1 VEVPEKVIS
10 ICRRLSRSGY
20 QGWLVGG
27 AVRDSILGREP
38 HDWDFS
44 TNARP
49 EQVAKIFNSV
59 ETGLKH
65 GTLTVLVDGDSYE
78 VTTFRGEGVYSDGRR
93 PDEIQ
98 FLDRIDQDLARRDFT
113 MNAIAYDPIGNTFC
127 DPFNGQ
133 SDIRGRTIRAVGNP
147 IERFSEDGLRSL
159 RALRFRVTLGFEVDS
174 ETYAAI
180 PRTLDT
186 YSKVSAERVRDE
198 WFKIMTAHLPSDA
211 FRAMAYTGMLNITV
225 PEMIPMINCTQNRYH
240 GFDVWEHSLATLDA
254 CPEEDLVLRWG
265 ALFHDIGKPKSKG
278 VHPEHGDAT
287 FYDHEN
293 IGATMATEILPR
305 MKLSN
310 EDQERVVHLV
320 RHHFIR
326 YSAEWSSATIRRWV
340 RRVGLDNV
348 ASLCTLARADIF
360 GKGPAR
366 VQLEEDLINELE
378 DKIAKMRVTE
388 VLPTST
394 KVLTVNGHDVM
405 THLGI
410 GPGPNVGKVLTA
422 LLELVTDN
430 PEVNTRE
437 NLLTLA
443 ETVVTSL

>member
-38 HDWDFS
+38 HDWDVA

-49 EQVAKIFNSV
+49 EQVAKLFHSV

-113 MNAIAYDPIGNTFC
+113 MNAIAYDPIGNAFC

-133 SDIRGRTIRAVGNP
+133 SDIKGRTIRAVGNP
-147 IERFSEDGLRSL
+147 VERFSEDGLRSL
-159 RALRFRVTLGFEVDS
+159 RALRFMVTLGFEVDS

-186 YSKVSAERVRDE
+186 YLKVSAERVRDE

-326 YSAEWSSATIRRWV
+326 YNSEWSSATIRRWV

-378 DKIAKMRVTE
+378 AKITKMRVTE
-388 VLPTST
+388 VMPTST

-410 GPGPNVGKVLTA
+410 GPGPTIGKVLTA

-443 ETVVTSL
+443 ETIVTSS

>member
-1 VEVPEKVIS
+1 
-10 ICRRLSRSGY
+10 
-20 QGWLVGG
+20 
-27 AVRDSILGREP
+27 VRDSIMGREP
-38 HDWDFS
+38 HDWDVA

-49 EQVAKIFNSV
+49 EQVSKLFSHTV

-65 GTLTVLVDGDSYE
+65 GTLTVVLEGDSYE
-78 VTTFRGEGVYSDGRR
+78 VTTFRGEGEYSDGRR

-113 MNAIAYDPIGNTFC
+113 MNAVAYDPIGGVFC

-133 SDIRGRTIRAVGNP
+133 SDIRDRLIRAVGDP
-147 IERFSEDGLRSL
+147 VERFSEDGLRSL
-159 RALRFRVTLGFEVDS
+159 RALRFMVSLGFEMDAP
-174 ETYAAI
+174 TYTAI

-198 WFKIMTAHLPSDA
+198 WFKIMAAPKPSEA
-211 FRAMAYTGMLNITV
+211 FQAMAYTGMLNITV
-225 PEMIPMINCTQNRYH
+225 PEMVPMIKCSQNRYH
-240 GFDVWEHSLATLDA
+240 SFDVWEHSLATLDA
-254 CPEEDLVLRWG
+254 CPQEDQVLRWG

-293 IGATMATEILPR
+293 IGATMANEILPR
-305 MKLSN
+305 LKLSN
-310 EDQERVVHLV
+310 EDQERIVHLV

-326 YSAEWSSATIRRWV
+326 YNAEWSAATIRRWV

-348 ASLCTLARADIF
+348 ASLCNLARADIF
-360 GKGPAR
+360 GKGPAK
-366 VQLEEDLINELE
+366 VQLEEDTINELE
-378 DKIAKMRVTE
+378 AKIANMRVTE

-394 KVLTVNGHDVM
+394 KVLTINGNDVM

-410 GPGPNVGKVLTA
+410 GPGPTVGRVLTA

-443 ETVVTSL
+443 ETIVASP

>member
-1 VEVPEKVIS
+1 MKVPEKVIG
-10 ICRRLSRSGY
+10 ICRRLSRAGY

-27 AVRDSILGREP
+27 AVRDTLMGREP
-38 HDWDFS
+38 HDLDVA

-49 EQVAKIFNSV
+49 EQVAKLFHSV

-78 VTTFRGEGVYSDGRR
+78 VTTFRGEGEYSDGRR

-113 MNAIAYDPIGNTFC
+113 MNAIAYDPISNVFC
-127 DPFNGQ
+127 DPFGGKY
-133 SDIRGRTIRAVGNP
+133 DIEKRVIRAVGDP
-147 IERFSEDGLRSL
+147 YQRFSEDGLRSL
-159 RALRFRVTLGFEVDS
+159 RAIRFMVSLGFDIDAN
-174 ETYAAI
+174 TYAMI
-180 PRTLDT
+180 PKTLDT
-186 YSKVSAERVRDE
+186 YNKVSAERVRDE
-198 WFKIMTAHLPSDA
+198 WFKIMASPKPSDA
-211 FRAMAYTGMLNITV
+211 FRAMVDTSMLALTV
-225 PEMIPMINCTQNRYH
+225 PEMLPMVGCTQNRYH
-240 GFDVWEHSLATLDA
+240 FFDVWEHSLVTLDA
-254 CPEEDLVLRWG
+254 CPAEDAVLRWG

-287 FYDHEN
+287 FYDHES
-293 IGATMATEILPR
+293 IGAAMATEILLR
-305 MKLSN
+305 LKLSN
-310 EDQERVVHLV
+310 EDQERIVHLV

-326 YSAEWSSATIRRWV
+326 YSSDWSAATIRRWV

-360 GKGPAR
+360 GKGPAK
-366 VQLEEDLINELE
+366 VQLEEDIINELE
-378 DKIAKMRVTE
+378 AKIANMKVTE
-388 VLPTST
+388 VIPTST
-394 KVLTVNGHDVM
+394 KVLVVNGHDVM

-410 GPGPNVGKVLTA
+410 GPGPTVGKVLSA
-422 LLELVTDN
+422 LLELVTDQ

-443 ETVVTSL
+443 ETIVAS